1 MFAAVQNER
10 QPRNSATLRPE
21 VLAEMDHERI
31 IREAAAAV
39 GAFGYFYSTV
49 LLFSIPFTHDSY
61 RPLMVT
67 IVNTFPIAA
76 EHSNQK

>member
-1 MFAAVQNER
+1 MFRATVIQRFFFLRCMFDFLLYARNTLTAVQNER

-39 GAFGYFYSTV
+39 GAFG
-49 LLFSIPFTHDSY
+49 
-61 RPLMVT
+61 
-67 IVNTFPIAA
+67 
-76 EHSNQK
+76 

>member
-1 MFAAVQNER
+1 MAKRGDKNEAKRKSNKFVAAVQNER

-39 GAFGYFYSTV
+39 GAFG
-49 LLFSIPFTHDSY
+49 
-61 RPLMVT
+61 
-67 IVNTFPIAA
+67 
-76 EHSNQK
+76 